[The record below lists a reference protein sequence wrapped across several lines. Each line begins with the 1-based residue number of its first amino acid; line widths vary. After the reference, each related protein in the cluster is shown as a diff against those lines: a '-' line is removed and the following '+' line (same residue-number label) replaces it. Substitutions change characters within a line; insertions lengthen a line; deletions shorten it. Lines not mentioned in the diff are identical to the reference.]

1 MKTGHIILIGSLA
14 TAFYLRDKLVPYL
27 GNKANQLEDKIKDYT
42 TNKIEVKPKGLPRIK
57 VDFKRGALNL
67 NGAMELTSKIGFTAT
82 LNTYQINLILE
93 KGDQKILLGKTPLE
107 QPNQKVTGNA
117 KTEIK
122 YVFSVKLA
130 SIIQLL
136 KAKELQGHSLRMYV
150 DHLKVNGIDMPSIKI
165 DISRTWQD
173 IAKTINNP
181 ASVLTDIFSK
191 L

>member
-14 TAFYLRDKLVPYL
+14 TAYYFRDKLLPYV
-27 GNKANQLEDKIKDYT
+27 GNKANQLEDKITEYT
-42 TNKIEVKPKGLPRIK
+42 TNKIDIKPKGFPRIK

-67 NGAMELTSKIGFTAT
+67 NGGIELSSKIGFTAT
-82 LNTYQINLILE
+82 LNTYQINLVLE
-93 KGDQKILLGKTPLE
+93 KGEQKIMLGKTPLE
-107 QPNQKVTGNA
+107 QPNQKVYGNA

-122 YVFSVKLA
+122 YVFSVKLT

-136 KAKELQGHSLRMYV
+136 KAKELQGYNLRMYV

-173 IAKTINNP
+173 IAKAINNP
-181 ASVLTDIFSK
+181 ASILTDIFSK